1 MKLNIFDLLLPRETK
16 FYGYLTEHATALS
29 ECAAA
34 FKELVRDLEGL
45 SPTDMKERIN
55 RINELERKGDSVET
69 KIIQE
74 LNDTFITPF
83 DREDIHMMTMNI
95 DRAMDIMNA
104 LANKVDI
111 YGMKQMPANV
121 TNFLDLILEISADL
135 KSLIKN
141 LESRKGVEESI
152 RKIHNVE
159 NKADYLFH
167 ISMADLFQN
176 TKDPIEV
183 IKLKEVYELLE
194 EVVDAV
200 DYVGK
205 IVRRITIKQG

>member
-16 FYGYLTEHATALS
+16 FYGFLIEHTSALLECATAL
-29 ECAAA
+29 
-34 FKELVRDLEGL
+34 KELVRDIEGL
-45 SPTDMKERIN
+45 APTELKEKVN
-55 RINELERKGDSVET
+55 RINLIEKKGDAVEM

-74 LNDTFITPF
+74 LNNTFITPF
-83 DREDIHMMTMNI
+83 DREDIHAMTMSI

-104 LANKVDI
+104 LSNKIDI
-111 YGMKQMPANV
+111 YGMSRMPQNV
-121 TNFLDLILEISADL
+121 LNFINLILEISNEL
-135 KSLIKN
+135 KLLISK
-141 LESRKGVEESI
+141 LEKRDGVEETI
-152 RKIHNVE
+152 ANIHTVE

-167 ISMADLFQN
+167 ISMAELFQN
-176 TKDPIEV
+176 SKDPIEV